1 MQKVFAQKGLSME
14 NMDLNIEI
22 VGKNKAFAI
31 ALSAEARKFFQNR
44 VSDFFFSLPSNGE
57 KGKISI
63 TFKAYD
69 FFWIKLRYKNKK
81 ITCGIEMGDKLLYLC
96 KSEISNSE
104 DLHGIFKLLEMQ
116 LELRIPDKF
125 LKSNHW
131 LRGEKASYDN
141 FENYHEG
148 KCDFSLNDY
157 ISLYPAFNSNSRPD
171 HTE

>member
-1 MQKVFAQKGLSME
+1 
-14 NMDLNIEI
+14 MDLNIEV
-22 VGKNKAFAI
+22 VGKTRAFAI
-31 ALSAEARKFFQNR
+31 ALSVEVRKFFQNR
-44 VSDFFFSLPSNGE
+44 VSDFFFSLPSNEG

-81 ITCGIEMGDKLLYLC
+81 LTCGIEMGDKLLYLC
-96 KSEISNSE
+96 ESKVSNTE
-104 DLHGIFKLLEMQ
+104 ELNGIFEILEMQ

-131 LRGEKASYDN
+131 LRWEKVSYDN

-148 KCDFSLNDY
+148 K
-157 ISLYPAFNSNSRPD
+157 
-171 HTE
+171 